1 MHQYPLLQKKLFAP
15 ILTVLEKTSPE
26 NLRVSI
32 FITSSAIIIYQSNS
46 LMRIIITTFFCLQTA
61 LTLINAQKLDH
72 RLGYVLV
79 QLEKGTTPT
88 QLLASNT
95 SRLQGDF
102 VQDRI
107 ISKRLGIYLF
117 RFDHSRIHE
126 GQLLSQLRADKNV
139 RTAQFDHIPT
149 LRNEPDDPQF
159 FSQWQ
164 WLNTGQTGGLMDA
177 DIDAD
182 EAWNITQGGI
192 TASGDTIVV
201 AIIDDGLDY
210 THEDIAAN
218 AWINFHE
225 IDGNNIDDDGNG
237 YIDDIRGWN
246 AYDDTPDIW
255 GEDHGLN
262 VAGMIGATGNNQVG
276 IAGINWNVKIMMIV
290 GGTPESAVI
299 ASYAYALEQR
309 IQYNESNGAKG
320 AFVVATNSSWGV
332 DFGQPADAPLWCAF
346 YDTLGAHGILSA
358 GATAN
363 LNIDIDANGDLPTAC
378 PSEYLLSVTALNHN
392 NERTFSAFGL
402 TQVDFG
408 APGEDIYTTR
418 RNNGYG
424 TTSGTSFASPVA
436 AGLVALLYSAPCP
449 GFADLIH
456 SNPSAAALYVRDII
470 FQGVD
475 PVPGLEGTIRLGG
488 SLNAGNSMEL
498 MMSLCSDCPIPFAV
512 EAEVVSDMEVSITWS
527 AIDTADAINARYKPI
542 NSTTWDT
549 VFNVS
554 QPLVLDNLSGCT
566 EYEIEFEAIC
576 ADTST
581 GFTSNHHFS
590 TLGCC
595 ELPSGITAFADE
607 SSILIFW
614 NEIFA
619 AETYLV
625 QWRPDSTTEWIEE
638 VTPDTAY
645 TIGQL
650 EGCAFYEVRIQTDC
664 DTSASAFSDIIR
676 IRTKGCGNCIDL
688 TYCASASE
696 DASEE
701 FIDSLILGSL
711 VSYTG
716 ENGGYLFVDDLDPNY
731 EAGESYNLWIRPGFS
746 PGDSF
751 DEKFRIWLDANQN
764 GIFEEDELLLD
775 SLLLAED
782 GFISSQLMIPA
793 AALEGSTRMR
803 ISMAFSNPFFP
814 TNQEPCGSIDFGEVE
829 DYCVT
834 ILRNPDPCPEV
845 DTVYFDEIGFSNALM
860 FWPETEGAIAYTYR
874 WREVGTMDYTEL
886 ATIDTSALVDGLEKC
901 KTYEVQIR
909 TVCLSDTTSYG
920 FNYLLESDCDVAVEE
935 VNPLLASFLVYP
947 NPVTENVSIR
957 LLPTE
962 TGNHSVA
969 LYTMQG
975 QQVEQKTLYAE
986 TNIVSEI
993 RFDQLHAYPPG
1004 LYFVVVSKDG
1014 KTATKKLVKL

>member
-1 MHQYPLLQKKLFAP
+1 
-15 ILTVLEKTSPE
+15 
-26 NLRVSI
+26 
-32 FITSSAIIIYQSNS
+32 
-46 LMRIIITTFFCLQTA
+46 MRIIIITCFCLLTA
-61 LTLINAQKLDH
+61 LTVSSAQKLDH
-72 RLGYVLV
+72 RLGYVLIQV
-79 QLEKGTTPT
+79 EKGASPA
-88 QLLASNT
+88 QLLADNT
-95 SRLQGDF
+95 SRIRGDLF
-102 VQDRI
+102 QDRI
-107 ISKRLGIYLF
+107 ISKRLGIYLV

-126 GQLLSQLRADKNV
+126 GQLLNQLRADKNV
-139 RTAQFDHIPT
+139 RTAQFDHLPT
-149 LRNEPDDPQF
+149 LRTEPEDPQF
-159 FSQWQ
+159 LSQWQ
-164 WLNTGQTGGLMDA
+164 WLNTGQTGGLLDA

-218 AWINFHE
+218 AWINHHE
-225 IDGNNIDDDGNG
+225 IDGNSIDDDGNG

-246 AYDDTPDIW
+246 AYNDSPEIW
-255 GEDHGLN
+255 GENHGLN
-262 VAGMIGATGNNQVG
+262 VAGMIGAAGNNQIG
-276 IAGINWNVKIMMIV
+276 ISGLNWNVKIMMIV
-290 GGTPESAVI
+290 GGTPESAAI

-320 AFVVATNSSWGV
+320 AFVVATNSSWGI

-363 LNIDIDANGDLPTAC
+363 LNIDIDATGDLPTAC

-392 NERTFSAFGL
+392 NERTFSAYGL

-408 APGEDIYTTR
+408 APGEDIFTTR

-470 FQGVD
+470 FQGVT
-475 PVPGLEGTIRLGG
+475 PVAGLESTIRFGG
-488 SLNAGNSMEL
+488 GLNAGNSMEL

-512 EAEVVSDMEVSITWS
+512 EADVLSDTEVNITWS
-527 AIDTADAINARYKPI
+527 ALDTADAINARYKPI
-542 NSTTWDT
+542 NSPNWNTLFDI
-549 VFNVS
+549 S

-581 GFTSNHHFS
+581 GFTTNHHFS

-595 ELPSGITAFADE
+595 ELPSGITTFVDE

-614 NEIFA
+614 NDVFA
-619 AETYLV
+619 ADVYLV
-625 QWRPDSTTEWIEE
+625 QWRSDSATEWIEE
-638 VTPDTAY
+638 VTADTVY

-650 EGCAFYEVRIQTDC
+650 EGCTYYEVRVQTDC
-664 DTSASAFSDIIR
+664 DTSSSGFSEIIR
-676 IRTKGCGNCIDL
+676 IRTKDCGSCIDL
-688 TYCASASE
+688 EYCASSSD

-701 FIDSLILGSL
+701 FIDSLIIGSL

-716 ENGGYLFVDDLDPNY
+716 ENGGYLFVDDLNPNY

-764 GIFEEDELLLD
+764 GLFDEDELLLD
-775 SLLLAED
+775 TLLLAED
-782 GFISSQLMIPA
+782 GFISSQLTIPA
-793 AALEGSTRMR
+793 TALEGSTRMR

-814 TNQEPCGSIDFGEVE
+814 TNQEPCGTIDFGEVE

-834 ILRNPDPCPEV
+834 ILRNPDPCPAV
-845 DTVYFDEIGFSNALM
+845 DTVYFVEINFSSALM
-860 FWPETEGAIAYTYR
+860 SWPETEGAIAYTYR
-874 WREVGTMDYTEL
+874 YREVGTQEYTEL
-886 ATIDTSALVDGLEKC
+886 ATVDTTARLTGLEKC
-901 KTYEVQIR
+901 KTYEMQIR

-920 FNYLLESDCDVAVEE
+920 FNYLLESKCDVAVEE
-935 VNPLLASFLVYP
+935 VNPLLTSFLVYP
-947 NPVTENVSIR
+947 NPVTENVTIR

-962 TGNHSVA
+962 TGNHSVS

-975 QQVEQKTLYAE
+975 QQVQHKTLYAE
-986 TNIVSEI
+986 TNIISEI
-993 RFDQLHAYPPG
+993 RFDQLDAYPPG

-1014 KTATKKLVKL
+1014 KSATRKLVKL